1 MAVYSVPPHI
11 ILGSHTSMCALHG
24 LCMRF
29 FWCVG
34 LQLKEVAEYLTA
46 PPRSLRRVALMI
58 GRASGVKV
66 PWSLASE
73 LPRVFSRTWGAWSR
87 LKLEEA
93 ARGAAG

>member
-34 LQLKEVAEYLTA
+34 LQLKEVAEYLRA
-46 PPRSLRRVALMI
+46 RKVSPELRR
-58 GRASGVKV
+58 
-66 PWSLASE
+66 
-73 LPRVFSRTWGAWSR
+73 RVFDYYEYRYMPSCVCV
-87 LKLEEA
+87 
-93 ARGAAG
+93 